1 MPEGPRSSIGPRTD
15 RGSVVLAAL
24 LREPP
29 DDSLASIRDSHS
41 QRREGEMNTLFTVIV
56 LAFVVAVLGVVA
68 GALFE
73 LSPFAHHADQ
83 FRDPRTG
90 ERKWQSPHLD

>member
-1 MPEGPRSSIGPRTD
+1 
-15 RGSVVLAAL
+15 
-24 LREPP
+24 
-29 DDSLASIRDSHS
+29 
-41 QRREGEMNTLFTVIV
+41 MNTLFTVIV